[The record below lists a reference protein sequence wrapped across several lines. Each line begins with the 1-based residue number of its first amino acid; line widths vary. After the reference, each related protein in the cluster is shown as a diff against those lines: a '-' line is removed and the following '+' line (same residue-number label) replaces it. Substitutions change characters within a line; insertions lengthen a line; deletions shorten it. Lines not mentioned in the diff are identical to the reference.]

1 MVKPPC
7 PGVPPFP
14 PHSSSQFRSL
24 SDSSHH
30 VSTHRYS
37 SPRAEEAEEEGEGA
51 REEEGGVEVA
61 DGWAGAKGVE
71 KWKVKTERSLHYM
84 LFAARGT
91 TAAAGSLLSQRA
103 HGCLA
108 TAPGKGGRCQV
119 RPTLWQPL

>member
-1 MVKPPC
+1 MAAGEGAASIVVKPPC
-7 PGVPPFP
+7 SVVPPFP

-30 VSTHRYS
+30 VSTHGYS

-71 KWKVKTERSLHYM
+71 KWKVKTV
-84 LFAARGT
+84 RGACIT
-91 TAAAGSLLSQRA
+91 
-103 HGCLA
+103 GCSPPEALPLQ
-108 TAPGKGGRCQV
+108 PGLCSPREPIV
-119 RPTLWQPL
+119 A

>member
-1 MVKPPC
+1 MAAGEGAASIVVKPPC

-71 KWKVKTERSLHYM
+71 KWKVKTV
-84 LFAARGT
+84 RGACIT
-91 TAAAGSLLSQRA
+91 
-103 HGCLA
+103 GCSPPEALRLQ
-108 TAPGKGGRCQV
+108 PGLCSPREPMV
-119 RPTLWQPL
+119 A